1 MSTSDGPASW
11 ASKNPSPPFIS
22 QRGSRVETDAL
33 NTLVSGAIWRAE
45 QLEAHGIRFASQA
58 WAEVSSLEEELAKAF
73 PLSESE
79 GRIARRGAV
88 RAALK
93 AGEYARAH
101 ALADGYLAD
110 EAAPRSLKTALRKI
124 LQEDDQAIAGR
135 FQHAAKHHTLREAR
149 DLARRFREGGAFGL
163 AA

>member
-1 MSTSDGPASW
+1 
-11 ASKNPSPPFIS
+11 
-22 QRGSRVETDAL
+22 VETDAL

-45 QLEAHGIRFASQA
+45 QLEARGIRSALQA
-58 WAEVSSLEEELAKAF
+58 WAEVSSLEEELAKAL

-93 AGEYARAH
+93 AGDYARAH
-101 ALADGYLAD
+101 TLAEGYIAE
-110 EAAPRSLKTALRKI
+110 EAAPKSLKAALREI
-124 LQEDDQAIAGR
+124 LKEDSQAMASG
-135 FQHAAKHHTLREAR
+135 FQYAAKHHSPSDAR
-149 DLARRFREGGAFGL
+149 DLARRFRESGPFGL